1 MKLGEI
7 VRIKSGLVLARKK
20 ASVEF
25 EVKNTYNLITLKNIE
40 ENGVLNK
47 EKFDIF
53 ESNEKLNNSYFTR
66 KGDILVRLSYPYT
79 ALYIDK
85 DKAGLLV
92 PSSFA
97 ILKLKT
103 QDYIAEYVTWYLNSA
118 QVKKELMKS
127 QTGTAMATTNKS
139 VMASLEIKKISIE
152 DQKRIGKIQELYFRE
167 RELLSSLMEEKEE
180 YYKAITNRLLQIN
193 KERVN

>member
-103 QDYIAEYVTWYLNSA
+103 QDYIAEYLTWYLNSA

-180 YYKAITNRLLQIN
+180 YYQAITNRLLHIN
-193 KERVN
+193 KEGVN